1 MKNHAPGVFLF
12 GLVTMVSM
20 TLLYGADV
28 GKSWIEV
35 SGSTA
40 KEYEVPIRAV
50 QTEEPKTALTFNASW
65 PEDGIREILDA
76 LNSGGMKAAFFVA
89 EEWAESHP
97 EELREMAESGHELGI
112 LGDGQKTK
120 EELTEEKERLE
131 ELAGK
136 EIWLYRSEEEI
147 CSRETIRA
155 AGDCGL
161 RTVGWSL
168 DSLDWK
174 EYGADAIIRQI
185 SENLES
191 GSIILCRT
199 DGGHTA
205 EALAGMDKMLA
216 ARGFETVTLSGL
228 LGGGEG
234 YIDRDGTWIPA

>member
-50 QTEEPKTALTFNASW
+50 QTEEPKTALTLQCLLAGGRDPGNPGC
-65 PEDGIREILDA
+65 PEQRRDESGILRC
-76 LNSGGMKAAFFVA
+76 GGMAG
-89 EEWAESHP
+89 SHP

-136 EIWLYRSEEEI
+136 EIGLYRSEEEI